1 MPPANALIVTRH
13 IFFFVF
19 FFVSPTI
26 MSEVPF
32 HESPEKMEEI
42 INYFSSR
49 LRAASIA
56 LLAPENEENTWM
68 LQWLIWELV
77 IYFSMAII
85 I

>member
-1 MPPANALIVTRH
+1 MA
-13 IFFFVF
+13 
-19 FFVSPTI
+19 
-26 MSEVPF
+26 EVPF
-32 HESPEKMEEI
+32 HESQEKIKEI

-56 LLAPENEENTWM
+56 LLAPENERKTWM

-77 IYFSMAII
+77 LYFSMAII